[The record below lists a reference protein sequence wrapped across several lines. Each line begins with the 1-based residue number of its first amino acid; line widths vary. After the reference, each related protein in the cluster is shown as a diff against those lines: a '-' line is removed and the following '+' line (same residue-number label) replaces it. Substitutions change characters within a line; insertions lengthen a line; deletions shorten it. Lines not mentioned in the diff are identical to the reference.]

1 MEFTLSEVENA
12 INHWRDR
19 YPSDD
24 GLTVCKQ
31 ARILVEPY
39 TLMFMGK
46 RERIAASELTSD
58 QVAAVQGALA
68 ALR

>member
-39 TLMFMGK
+39 ALMFMGK

>member
-1 MEFTLSEVENA
+1 MEFTLNDLETA

-24 GLTVCKQ
+24 GMTVCRQ

-39 TLMFMGK
+39 TLMFLEK
-46 RERIAASELTSD
+46 RERVAVSELTAD
-58 QVAAVQGALA
+58 QVDAVRGALA